1 MMIGITEARPEMS
14 RNETDGE
21 PSFYGLL
28 PAFRRLDGRLKLLLR
43 GAQDSSGL
51 EPDAPPYPGL
61 TISKSELNRL
71 LEREPGELPF
81 TLDEGL
87 FQQPLFDPSD
97 NANPQFAWLTREYH
111 LSSFDLDVILIAL
124 ATELDLR
131 YERIFAYL
139 QDDITCKRPCLD
151 LALNLLCPSASAR
164 QVRRAHFITDAPL
177 IRNNLLQLVPDADHA
192 RSMLACHLRL
202 EDGVINL
209 LLGRKSL
216 DRRLTPFC
224 QLIEPAIS
232 LADVPISAD
241 LKRALQALVAQA
253 RNQSLKIYFHGQ
265 RGTGKRQTAE
275 ALSAQMNVGLLVVDI
290 EHVLTSGPDFDQT
303 LRLILREA
311 RFHHALLYLENVD
324 VLTGTERAVSKRQ
337 LLKALDEDSS
347 ITILAG
353 EKPLKSLTK
362 IFEAHFPVQDFAQ
375 RRTCWADNLQ
385 QHGIALDA
393 ETLDGLAGSFRLPCG
408 EIVAAVIGAIDLAS
422 LRAAGESSSETLSQ
436 RSARPTASDLFAS
449 ARARLSHNLAQFAR
463 KIEPK
468 YEWGDIVLAPDQ
480 LSQLREICARY
491 KYQRVVYGEWGF
503 GRKLSLGKGLN
514 ALFSGHPGTG
524 KTMAAEVIAGELLLD
539 LYKIDLSQV
548 VSKYIGETEKSLNHI
563 FREAQA
569 SSSILFF
576 DEADALFGKRTE
588 VKDSHDRYANIEV
601 SYLLQK
607 MEEYDGIAIL
617 ATNLRQNMD
626 EAFLRRMQFIVE
638 FPFPDEEHRRCIW
651 EIVFPPEAPVASD
664 VDFGLLAREIRLAGG
679 NIKSIGLAAA
689 FYAAADGRVI
699 RQQHLIRAARREFQK
714 LGRNWNE
721 RDWKKEKESAS

>member
-1 MMIGITEARPEMS
+1 MTAITAARPELS
-14 RNETDGE
+14 RNEIDGE
-21 PSFYGLL
+21 PAFYGLL
-28 PAFRRLDGRLKLLLR
+28 SAFRRLDGRLKLLVR
-43 GAQDSSGL
+43 EGL
-51 EPDAPPYPGL
+51 EPIGLESEAQTFPGL
-61 TISKSELNRL
+61 TISKSELDRL
-71 LEREPGELPF
+71 LEREPGELAFPP
-81 TLDEGL
+81 DEVL
-87 FQQPLFDPSD
+87 FQQALFDPLD
-97 NANPQFAWLTREYH
+97 NANRQLAWLAREYG

-139 QDDITCKRPCLD
+139 QDDITCKRPSVD
-151 LALNLLCPSASAR
+151 LALNLLTASAGNR
-164 QVRRAHFITDAPL
+164 QARRSHFVADAPL
-177 IRNNLLQLVPDADHA
+177 IKNNLLQLVPDADHA
-192 RSMLACHLRL
+192 RSMLACQLKL

-216 DRRLTPFC
+216 DRRSEPFC
-224 QLIEPAIS
+224 QLIAPAIS
-232 LADVPISAD
+232 LADVPISD
-241 LKRALQALVAQA
+241 ELKRALQALVAQPGNPSP
-253 RNQSLKIYFHGQ
+253 RFCFHGQ

-275 ALSAQMNVGLLVVDI
+275 ALAAHMNLGLLVVDV
-290 EHVLTSGPDFDQT
+290 EHALTSGPDFDQT

-311 RFHHALLYLENVD
+311 RFHHAPIYFENVD
-324 VLTGTERAVSKRQ
+324 VLTGTERAVSRKQ
-337 LLKALDEDSS
+337 LLKALDEDSG
-347 ITILAG
+347 IAILAG
-353 EKPLKSLTK
+353 EKPLKGMTK
-362 IFEAHFPVQDFAQ
+362 KFEVHFPVQDFAQ
-375 RRTCWADNLQ
+375 RRKCWADSLQ
-385 QHGIALDA
+385 QHDIAIDA
-393 ETLDGLAGSFRLPCG
+393 ETLNALAGSFRLPCG
-408 EIVAAVIGAIDLAS
+408 EIVVAVTGAIDLAT
-422 LRAAGESSSETLSQ
+422 LRAAGESSSEALSEPN
-436 RSARPTASDLFAS
+436 ARPTAGDLFAS

-468 YEWGDIVLAPDQ
+468 YEWEDIVLAPDQ

-491 KYQRVVYGEWGF
+491 KYQQVVYAEWGF
-503 GRKLSLGKGLN
+503 DRKLSLGKGLN

-524 KTMAAEVIAGELLLD
+524 KTMAAEVIASELHLD

-638 FPFPDEEHRRCIW
+638 FPFPDEEHRKSIW

-664 VDFGLLAREIRLAGG
+664 VDFRLLAREIRLAGG

-699 RQQHLIRAARREFQK
+699 HQQHLIRAARREFQK

-721 RDWKKEKESAS
+721 RDWKSERE